1 MKKNK
6 LVKNKKYILCRPVGG
21 LNDIFCQIEKCWQYA
36 EKYNRILIV
45 DTDKSQGL
53 LGQNFL
59 DFFFLKKKKI
69 HIVFTVNKH
78 IKFLNSLSCFP
89 KKVQK
94 NIRKWH
100 YFPNRQ
106 VTTFNFNKN
115 YDQSLLYHEST
126 SGGVLSHRLLN
137 RIKLNTSVK
146 LKVKKYLMQKLNFEY
161 VGVHIR
167 NTDLQCDYDN
177 FFTKISNKISARNIL
192 ICTDNRSVLTK
203 AKILLNNFNVYNNE
217 EMKNETFVPIH
228 TIKRYSSNN
237 EKKKVVI
244 NSIIDLVSLGFAK
257 KLYISK
263 PLYVHFSKYN
273 LLSQIIYK
281 LIRFTNGMPR
291 RLLIFFFEKFLIY
304 NKKNNFSGYSML
316 AVYLNKNKDV
326 LKSLTNI

>member
-45 DTDKSQGL
+45 DTYKSQGL

-69 HIVFTVNKH
+69 QIVFTVNKH

-137 RIKLNTSVK
+137 RIKLNTNVK
-146 LKVKKYLMQKLNFEY
+146 LKVKKYLVKKLNFEY

-177 FFTKISNKISARNIL
+177 FFTKISNKISAKNIL

-203 AKILLNNFNVYNNE
+203 AKIFLNNFNVYNNE
-217 EMKNETFVPIH
+217 EIKNETFVPIH

-237 EKKKVVI
+237 EKKKIVI
-244 NSIIDLVSLGFAK
+244 NSIIDLISLGFAK
-257 KLYISK
+257 KLYIPK
-263 PLYVHFSKYN
+263 PLYVNFSKYN

-291 RLLIFFFEKFLIY
+291 RLLIFFFENFLIY
-304 NKKNNFSGYSML
+304 NKKSNFSGYSML
-316 AVYLNKNKDV
+316 AVYLNKNKNI